1 MENGFAEDDT
11 VWMAYYRDVAEEL
24 ANGRFD
30 LTQEAETMLREYLH
44 SDLYRSFASKQK
56 FAEYEFQVQLQDG
69 EHRFLITGFNYRLQ
83 IRTAAPGRR
92 SP

>member
-1 MENGFAEDDT
+1 MDG
-11 VWMAYYRDVAEEL
+11 VLPGCEL

-69 EHRFLITGFNYRLQ
+69 EHRFLITGFIDAVAEISRGELVIIDYKS
-83 IRTAAPGRR
+83 G
-92 SP
+92 